1 MDLDVQEL
9 VLTIVKPLTTEPDL
23 VRIDV
28 VDGDEFIEFHLHVAE
43 HDMGR
48 IIGKQGRIIQA
59 IRTIVYSVPVEGK
72 KIRLLVEKKS
82 KRWFQRFFFD
92 EKVPFFEML

>member
-1 MDLDVQEL
+1 MDLDVHEL

-43 HDMGR
+43 HDMQR
-48 IIGKQGRIIQA
+48 IIGKQVRIIQA

-72 KIRLLVEKKS
+72 KIRLLVEK
-82 KRWFQRFFFD
+82 
-92 EKVPFFEML
+92 

>member
-28 VDGDEFIEFHLHVAE
+28 VDGEEFIEFHLHVAE
-43 HDMGR
+43 QDMGR

-59 IRTIVYSVPVEGK
+59 IRTIVYYVPVEGK
-72 KIRLLVEKKS
+72 KIRLLV
-82 KRWFQRFFFD
+82 D
-92 EKVPFFEML
+92 